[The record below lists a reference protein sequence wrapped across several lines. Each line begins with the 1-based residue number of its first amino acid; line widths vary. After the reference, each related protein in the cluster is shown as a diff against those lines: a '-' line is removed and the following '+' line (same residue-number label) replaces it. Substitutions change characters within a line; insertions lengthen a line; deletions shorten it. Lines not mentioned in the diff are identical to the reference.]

1 MNTIYQALKSPAPG
15 AFFQVQLAN
24 KFEVLLDAREINSA
38 SLIVFEF
45 ELWFSTTVVTPNK
58 TTHKLPKKI
67 QIRHAKSAL
76 IWSNR
81 CIFRDK

>member
-45 ELWFSTTVVTPNK
+45 ELRFSTE
-58 TTHKLPKKI
+58 
-67 QIRHAKSAL
+67 
-76 IWSNR
+76 
-81 CIFRDK
+81 